1 MLLLG
6 SARENTL
13 FRSPIDP
20 AFAEVAALNVF
31 DANVRVGHSGIH
43 GHLALETGEL
53 LEEINRFGIKQALV
67 SSFAGEEYDPE
78 EGNRA
83 LARDIEK
90 NLDRFVAAWGALP
103 DKAFLEKLSSRKPTA
118 IRFSFGLKRHNV
130 SYAPLYSGLLF
141 EYLEEH
147 FILAVVAKEEID
159 WDTLARLLQ
168 NFPRVSFL
176 LLETGYRAERFLGPL
191 LKSCPNLYF
200 DSSTLLAH
208 RQLET
213 FVEQFGYEHIVYGSR
228 LPLYT
233 PGATLAILATS
244 CISDDAKRAIAGDT
258 LRRILRATGGKS

>member
-1 MLLLG
+1 M
-6 SARENTL
+6 
-13 FRSPIDP
+13 RSPIEP

-43 GHLALETGEL
+43 GHLALDAREL

-67 SSFAGEEYDPE
+67 SGFTSEEYDPE

-83 LARDIEK
+83 LARDIEN
-90 NLDRFVAAWGALP
+90 NLDRFVPAWGALP
-103 DKAFLEKLSSRKPTA
+103 DKAFLERLALRKPAA

-130 SYAPLYSGLLF
+130 SFAPLYSGPLF

-147 FILAVVAKEEID
+147 SILAVIAKEEID
-159 WDTLARLLQ
+159 WDALARLLQ

-176 LLETGYRAERFLGPL
+176 LLEIGYRAERFLGPL
-191 LKSCPNLYF
+191 LKSFPRFYF

-208 RQLET
+208 RQLES

-233 PGATLAILATS
+233 PGATLATLATS
-244 CISDDAKRAIAGDT
+244 RISDDAKSAIAGDT
-258 LRRILRATGGKS
+258 LRHLLRTPGGKS